1 MNYRIHNFFFSK
13 LKQMSKVLYGKK
25 NTKDLRLLVLEKKSL
40 PQSAV
45 GDPVQDPEIVPS
57 KKSKIES
64 NMPLTRS
71 KVCFLCGF
79 NCFKLSLNAYLYFK
93 QNLKQT
99 VLFKSNIGELIL
111 CQIFSAKFSKLC

>member
-1 MNYRIHNFFFSK
+1 
-13 LKQMSKVLYGKK
+13 MSEVLYGKK
-25 NTKDLRLLVLEKKSL
+25 NTKDLRLLVLGKKSL

>member
-13 LKQMSKVLYGKK
+13 LKQMSEVLYGKK

-71 KVCFLCGF
+71 KVCFFMWF

-99 VLFKSNIGELIL
+99 VLFKSNNGELIL

>member
-13 LKQMSKVLYGKK
+13 LKQMSEVLYGKK

-79 NCFKLSLNAYLYFK
+79 NCFKLSLNAFLYFK